1 VIENGFVELGVQK
14 VFLETSGGVGRLG
27 GVMDIMGVRVDEV
40 EGKL

>member
-1 VIENGFVELGVQK
+1 LEAVIENGFVELGAQK
-14 VFLETSGGVGRLG
+14 VFLETSG